1 MPKSSAE
8 HDRADDVDPADA
20 EAEGPSADA
29 DADADADAE
38 TVADDEPAEE
48 GPFGAQEPTRFAADV
63 EYSGRAD
70 GHDYVVRV
78 QHRFLDSRFT
88 VDIDGVEHDPVAE
101 EKARKKAGKSGDAEK
116 VDRADGADEDD
127 RADADA
133 DADADD
139 LRFTIGDSFTYVR
152 CTVRRRGEKGGFTD
166 AETIVVSTAGFGGAG
181 EVDVRHGLER
191 TLLVPTPG
199 SPSALRDEKRTA
211 KPTRYALL
219 AALPKAAGYL
229 IPLLG
234 IGALFSGLLDPVKAW
249 VGERVRPVIAAI
261 DAFVQPIKDWFD
273 ELLRPV
279 REFLA
284 ALFAPIGEAIAAM
297 LRPLQ
302 RAAAWLRELL
312 FGWIPDLS
320 LPFSVPGWVVD
331 LAVPV
336 IVVLVVFAV
345 TFGRLRRRREKLA
358 ATRAASAG
366 MRGGAGTPEEPDGA
380 GGPDGTDRAAGAD
393 GADQAD
399 GTDRVSRT
407 SPVASTSDDATAPG
421 VPNSAGIVRAD
432 AVGETREPVDDAS
445 ER

>member
-116 VDRADGADEDD
+116 VDQVDGADEDD

-152 CTVRRRGEKGGFTD
+152 CTVRRRGEKGDFTD

-380 GGPDGTDRAAGAD
+380 GGPDGTDRAAGA
-393 GADQAD
+393 
-399 GTDRVSRT
+399 
-407 SPVASTSDDATAPG
+407 PAP
-421 VPNSAGIVRAD
+421 
-432 AVGETREPVDDAS
+432 S